1 MKKYKVV
8 FLMVNDK
15 KIYVETENMSEELV
29 LIELTEKRAE
39 RFAAFGKKLVNL
51 DNVISVEVHEHVESS
66 EQIYYAEPEP
76 ISKNEIW

>member
-15 KIYVETENMSEELV
+15 KIYVETENMNEELV

-39 RFAAFGKKLVNL
+39 RFAKFDKKLINL
-51 DNVISVEVHEHVESS
+51 DNVISVEVYERVESS
-66 EQIYYAEPEP
+66 EEIYYAEPVP
-76 ISKNEIW
+76 ISKDEIW